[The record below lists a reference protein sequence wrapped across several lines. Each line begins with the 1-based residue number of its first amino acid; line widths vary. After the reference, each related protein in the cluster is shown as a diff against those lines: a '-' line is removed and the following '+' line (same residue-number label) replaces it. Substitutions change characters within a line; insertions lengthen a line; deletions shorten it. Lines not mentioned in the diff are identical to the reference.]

1 MKERKGPRA
10 VVINHDL
17 PVSVH
22 LDVAG
27 RQGLNLEIG
36 NHPQNPGQM
45 PLVQLDHGKAQPS
58 TPAKCTHPLFVHLPT
73 MPSELQEILQAH
85 KADSDGRVNII
96 NSFN

>member
-10 VVINHDL
+10 VMINHDL

-36 NHPQNPGQM
+36 NHPQNLGQM
-45 PLVQLDHGKAQPS
+45 PPEQLDHGKAQPS
-58 TPAKCTHPLFVHLPT
+58 TPAKRTHPLLYTCIPCLLSFKKSSRHT
-73 MPSELQEILQAH
+73 KQIAMTEI
-85 KADSDGRVNII
+85 NTI

>member
-10 VVINHDL
+10 VMISHDL

-36 NHPQNPGQM
+36 NHPQNLGQM
-45 PLVQLDHGKAQPS
+45 PPVQLDHGKAQPS
-58 TPAKCTHPLFVHLPT
+58 MPAKCTHPSRNP
-73 MPSELQEILQAH
+73 PGIQS
-85 KADSDGRVNII
+85 R
-96 NSFN
+96 